1 MSSLHVSMFLS
12 VSVFAFLTTLASAL
26 DMSIIDYDLNHGLR
40 QQISNEA
47 QVMRMFEMWLVKHGK
62 NYNALGEKE
71 KRFEIFKDNLMFVQ
85 EHNSVNRTYKVGLN
99 RFADLTNEE
108 YRTMYLGTRVDL
120 NTRSN
125 KLAGGEAKSKRYAFR
140 VGDNLPEFV
149 DWREK
154 GAVGT
159 VKDQGQCG
167 NCWAFSTVAAVEGI
181 NKIVTGDLVS
191 LSEQELVDCDNLYN
205 QGCNGGLMDHAFEFI
220 INNGGINTEEDYPY
234 HAFDNI
240 CDVNRKNARVVSID
254 GYEDVPENDEKS
266 LKKAVANQPVSVA
279 IEAGGRA
286 FQLYQSG
293 VFTDKCGT
301 NLDHGVTAVGYG
313 TEGGVDYWLVRNS
326 WGPNWGEYG
335 YIKMER
341 NFAGAST
348 GKCGITMMA
357 SYPIK
362 KGPNPPKPSPTP
374 PAPIRPP
381 TVCDA
386 YNSCPQGTTCCC
398 LFQYGKYCFGW
409 GCCPMES
416 ATCCDDHYSCCPRE
430 YPVCDLVAGTC
441 RLSKQSSLG
450 VKLLKRIPAT
460 STGQR
465 TRTMIDVNA

>member
-1 MSSLHVSMFLS
+1 MLF
-12 VSVFAFLTTLASAL
+12 FGFLTTPASAL

-120 NTRSN
+120 NTRSSR
-125 KLAGGEAKSKRYAFR
+125 LAGGKVKSKPYAFR
-140 VGDNLPEFV
+140 VGYNLPEFV

-154 GAVGT
+154 GAVGA
-159 VKDQGQCG
+159 VKDQGPCG
-167 NCWAFSTVAAVEGI
+167 SCWAFSTVAAVEGI

-234 HAFDNI
+234 RASDNI
-240 CDVNRKNARVVSID
+240 CDINRKNARVVSID

-293 VFTDKCGT
+293 VFTGKCGT

-341 NFAGAST
+341 NVAGAST

-374 PAPIRPP
+374 PAPVRPP
-381 TVCDA
+381 TICDA

-441 RLSKQSSLG
+441 RLSKQSPLG

-460 STGQR
+460 STGQQ